1 MRRILSAL
9 LRKNE
14 DQNCGDTALSINP
27 DGSGN
32 LGPNTVAVTNGTVLY
47 FIDETGNLPH
57 WCRYSSRNAIRH
69 E

>member
-1 MRRILSAL
+1 MRIRIA
-9 LRKNE
+9 
-14 DQNCGDTALSINP
+14 GTPLSINP
-27 DGSGN
+27 DCSGN